1 MDYKRT
7 TPWIVVK
14 RFLFGWAIAAGI
26 LVIISCVKYREFIV
40 TAFVNNLG
48 WFEEKKLQTLLH
60 LRRPVRLV
68 IAVGYAAPGNPLRAK
83 KRKTMEELT
92 TWK

>member
-14 RFLFGWAIAAGI
+14 RFLFGWVIAAGI

-40 TAFVNNLG
+40 AAFVKNAWAWINAILPIVIMILAIG
-48 WFEEKKLQTLLH
+48 YLLKLLF
-60 LRRPVRLV
+60 
-68 IAVGYAAPGNPLRAK
+68 K
-83 KRKTMEELT
+83 
-92 TWK
+92 

>member
-40 TAFVNNLG
+40 TAFVNNTWAWINAILPIVIMILAIG
-48 WFEEKKLQTLLH
+48 YLFKLLF
-60 LRRPVRLV
+60 
-68 IAVGYAAPGNPLRAK
+68 K
-83 KRKTMEELT
+83 
-92 TWK
+92 

>member
-14 RFLFGWAIAAGI
+14 RFLFGWVIAVGI

-40 TAFVNNLG
+40 AAFVKNAWACINAILPIVIMILAIG
-48 WFEEKKLQTLLH
+48 YLLKLLF
-60 LRRPVRLV
+60 
-68 IAVGYAAPGNPLRAK
+68 K
-83 KRKTMEELT
+83 
-92 TWK
+92 